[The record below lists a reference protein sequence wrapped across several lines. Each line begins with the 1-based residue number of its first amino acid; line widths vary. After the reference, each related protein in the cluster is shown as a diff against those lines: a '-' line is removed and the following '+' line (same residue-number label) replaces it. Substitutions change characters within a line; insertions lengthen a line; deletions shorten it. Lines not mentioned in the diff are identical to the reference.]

1 MVSVRRTRLLQY
13 VAVTLV
19 AMRDRV
25 TAALISAG
33 VGLVVGLAPF
43 VYRVKKDREQA
54 RERTLEAVRL
64 AEAEAE
70 RRQADERREQERK
83 DSEARREL
91 EQQRERRATV
101 AKTYLALLGN
111 VMALLDVLRVDAVNA
126 DDLLKHV
133 SEANA
138 ELQGFAQGDLVVT
151 FGAQSPVVWADR
163 ACRQI
168 IRKALDL
175 AHTARADHQEGER
188 AVQTQ
193 NEICMLTAG
202 HIDYGGPRDL
212 MRWATEAAVALWPET
227 LTSFEEHQ
235 DAADHVAFLAELE
248 PFGPSAAPTE

>member
-1 MVSVRRTRLLQY
+1 MSD
-13 VAVTLV
+13 TL
-19 AMRDRV
+19 

-33 VGLVVGLAPF
+33 VGLVVGLVPF
-43 VYRVKKDREQA
+43 LYRWKKDREEA
-54 RERTLEAVRL
+54 RERARETGRL
-64 AEAEAE
+64 ARAEAE
-70 RRQADERREQERK
+70 RRQAEKRREQERK
-83 DSEARREL
+83 TSEARREL

-175 AHTARADHQEGER
+175 AHNARANHHEGER

-193 NEICMLTAG
+193 NEIRTLTAG

-212 MRWATEAAVALWPET
+212 MRWATEAAVAQWPEP
-227 LTSFEEHQ
+227 LISFEEHE
-235 DAADHVAFLAELE
+235 DLADHVAFLAELE
-248 PFGPSAAPTE
+248 PFRPSVAPTPRTSGP